1 MQWMNGASQ
10 VALVVKNP
18 PVNAGAE
25 RLELDPLVRKI
36 PWSRRWQPTPAC
48 WKIPQTEDPGGLQ
61 SMGPQRV
68 GHDRVTEHTHAMQ
81 DG

>member
-18 PVNAGAE
+18 PVNAGVK

-36 PWSRRWQPTPAC
+36 PWSRRWQPTPVFLL
-48 WKIPQTEDPGGLQ
+48 EDPTDR
-61 SMGPQRV
+61 GPWWATVHGATTSRTRPS
-68 GHDRVTEHTHAMQ
+68 D
-81 DG
+81 

>member
-18 PVNAGAE
+18 PVNAGVK

-36 PWSRRWQPTPAC
+36 PWSRRWQPTPVFLPGE
-48 WKIPQTEDPGGLQ
+48 IPRTEEPVRAVAK
-61 SMGPQRV
+61 SP
-68 GHDRVTEHTHAMQ
+68 T
-81 DG
+81 